1 MLEFLSTLANALFT
15 VFNLLINMVK
25 GLLQFFSMIPQFLAY
40 LETVFA
46 YVPAP
51 LVVFLMMGVL
61 ISVILLIVGRN

>member
-1 MLEFLSTLANALFT
+1 MLDFLSTFANAVYVL
-15 VFNLLINMVK
+15 FNLLINIVN
-25 GLLQFFSMIPQFLAY
+25 GILQFFMMLPQFIAY